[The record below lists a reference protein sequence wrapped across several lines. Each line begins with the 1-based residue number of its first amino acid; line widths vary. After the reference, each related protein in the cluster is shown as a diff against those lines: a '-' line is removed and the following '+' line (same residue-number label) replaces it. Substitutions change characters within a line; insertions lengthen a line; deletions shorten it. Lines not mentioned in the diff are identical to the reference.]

1 MELQSLF
8 ENNTNSFASKIKD
21 SKYIEKPKT
30 VVVKEKITD
39 ICEIIISKNELNY
52 SILSS
57 RDEKE
62 TFVREKKLEIAS
74 SLSLFN
80 DENTKGSYIKKWKPS
95 LIEKGLQSKN
105 FISSILYMNIHYN
118 INTVIYNKDKDKY
131 YITTLNNSPKVVC
144 SYENDSWCYVDNY
157 DENKTSSEINE
168 LNEIL
173 MLDINTI
180 FIKNQFLDSLS
191 KYKLKELEE
200 LSKKNIK

>member
-1 MELQSLF
+1 
-8 ENNTNSFASKIKD
+8 
-21 SKYIEKPKT
+21 
-30 VVVKEKITD
+30 
-39 ICEIIISKNELNY
+39 
-52 SILSS
+52 
-57 RDEKE
+57 
-62 TFVREKKLEIAS
+62 
-74 SLSLFN
+74 
-80 DENTKGSYIKKWKPS
+80 
-95 LIEKGLQSKN
+95 
-105 FISSILYMNIHYN
+105 MNIHYN

-191 KYKLKELEE
+191 KYKLKDLEE
-200 LSKKNIK
+200 LSKKEDISLHKNGKKKIKKELYDEINLKHYIQDI